1 LSRNLRTAWELGMD
15 QSSGSLVSAPASVLY
30 VVDGE
35 AVERESLVS
44 LLGRLG
50 REIRECET
58 AEAFLDQMRDGRP
71 FVLIASTH
79 LPGLSGIEL
88 LRKLRA
94 RGIQAPAILISDESD
109 IPTAVDA
116 IRSGAADFIERPYI
130 DRILL
135 RRIEAA
141 LESSESC

>member
-1 LSRNLRTAWELGMD
+1 MD
-15 QSSGSLVSAPASVLY
+15 HSTGSLASAPASVLY

-35 AVERESLVS
+35 AGERESLVS

-50 REIRECET
+50 REIRECES
-58 AEAFLDQMRDGRP
+58 AETFLDQIRDGRP
-71 FVLIASTH
+71 FVLLAATH
-79 LPGLSGIEL
+79 LPGVSGIEL
-88 LRKLRA
+88 LRQLRS
-94 RGIQAPAILISDESD
+94 RGIEAPAILISDDSD

-141 LESSESC
+141 LESSNGG